1 MNDSVKD
8 KRTMYAIRRHA
19 WFAVFLL
26 GTVGMIY
33 VLYFPHDSVRSFMED
48 WVILIFPL
56 LVLPPI
62 LIYHSFKL
70 FKWWRGETMYLGIL
84 RVLKE
89 MELERANTPKG
100 ENNPI
105 FCANFNHKDGMQYD
119 VVGYL
124 GSNSH
129 LRPEGMKVAN
139 FVQSRN
145 GRFTHNQV
153 KELTYLLGSDA
164 VLFRHAEEGWWEYL
178 PSKERLSDIISL
190 VENRRETEYEY
201 RYVED

>member
-1 MNDSVKD
+1 MDEFTK
-8 KRTMYAIRRHA
+8 KKMRYFIWRHA
-19 WFAVFLL
+19 WFAVSLL
-26 GTVGMIY
+26 GTLGMIY
-33 VLYFPHDSVRSFMED
+33 TLYFPHDSVRSFMED
-48 WVILIFPL
+48 WVILVFPL
-56 LVLPPI
+56 LVLPPM

-70 FKWWRGETMYLGIL
+70 FKWWRGETRYLGIL

-89 MELERANTPKG
+89 MELERASSPKDG
-100 ENNPI
+100 NNPI
-105 FCANFNHKDGMQYD
+105 FCSNFNHKQGRQYD

-139 FVQSRN
+139 FVQSMN

-153 KELTYLLGSDA
+153 KELTRFLNHDA
-164 VLFRHAEEGWWEYL
+164 VLFQHAEDGWWEYL
-178 PSKERLSDIISL
+178 PSKERLGDIISL
-190 VENRRETEYEY
+190 VENHRETEYEY